1 MRLWIR
7 ACLLAGM
14 PVTLLGMLT
23 AAGMLTVFDLP
34 LRYYPSAAAIPLLT
48 GCFAAGY
55 SAGKHRRRGGIVCG
69 SMPALLLSACWYA
82 AACLLTGGLR
92 SPLLL
97 TVLLP
102 AGISGGICGVNT
114 KLPEPHRRPHRLI
127 AARERAVLRPMLLHR
142 PKRLAAPCTECAQKD
157 SSLAMTRRSSEMSS
171 DVSVPSR
178 SQSALRMP

>member
-55 SAGKHRRRGGIVCG
+55 SAGKRRRRGGIVCG

-82 AACLLTGGLR
+82 AACLLTGRLR

-171 DVSVPSR
+171 DVSAPSR

>member
-14 PVTLLGMLT
+14 PVTLLGMLA

-55 SAGKHRRRGGIVCG
+55 SAGKRRRRGGIVCG

-82 AACLLTGGLR
+82 AACLLTGRLR

>member
-55 SAGKHRRRGGIVCG
+55 SAGKRRRRGGIVCG

-82 AACLLTGGLR
+82 AACLLTGRLR